1 MEKSI
6 IKLIL
11 DRPNI
16 TQVEM
21 AAFLNLTPRMVRY
34 HLSELVN
41 NGYIQRVGARKKGKW
56 IVIDKKN

>member
-1 MEKSI
+1 MEESI

-16 TQVEM
+16 TQTEM

-41 NGYIQRVGARKKGKW
+41 NEYIQRVGARKKGKW